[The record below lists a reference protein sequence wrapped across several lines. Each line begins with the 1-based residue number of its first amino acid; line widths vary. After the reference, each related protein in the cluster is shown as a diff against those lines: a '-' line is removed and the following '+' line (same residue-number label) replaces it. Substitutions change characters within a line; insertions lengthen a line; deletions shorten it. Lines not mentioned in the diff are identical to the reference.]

1 MFETTATKTPH
12 RWINPSDSLNIDE
25 SDTIQ
30 LPPTPGVL
38 EDFYLFWNSARS
50 PHPESR
56 LALPVLI
63 EVVDADRLVVPSS
76 GQ

>member
-30 LPPTPGVL
+30 LPSTPGVL
-38 EDFYLFWNSARS
+38 EDFFFLNSARA
-50 PHPESR
+50 PHPESH
-56 LALPVLI
+56 LTLPVLI
-63 EVVDADRLVVPSS
+63 RVVDADRPVVPSS